1 MFEQLL
7 SLVKENAG
15 NDIINNNAIPNERND
30 EAVETAT
37 QSISET
43 FQNAIQGGNVNEVMQ
58 LFNNGG
64 GNTSSLALTQNMQ
77 GNLIERLMQKF
88 GLSNA
93 QAGGIASSLIPMVLS
108 KLTHKTND
116 PNDGSFDLSS
126 ILSHFGGGNF
136 DVGSVLSQF
145 GLGNNNNNNASDNKG
160 GGLGDVLGGLFGK

>member
-15 NDIINNNAIPNERND
+15 NDIMNNNAIPNERND

-43 FQNAIQGGNVNEVMQ
+43 FQSAIQGGNVNEVMQ

-64 GNTSSLALTQNMQ
+64 GNTSSLTLTQNMQ
-77 GNLIERLMQKF
+77 GNLMEKLMQKF

-93 QAGGIASSLIPMVLS
+93 QAGGIASSLIPMVLN

-116 PNDGSFDLSS
+116 PND
-126 ILSHFGGGNF
+126 GNF

-145 GLGNNNNNNASDNKG
+145 GLGNNNKNSGDNKG

>member
-15 NDIINNNAIPNERND
+15 NDIINNNAIPDERND
-30 EAVETAT
+30 EAVEVAT

-43 FQNAIQGGNVNEVMQ
+43 FQSAIQGGNVNEVMQ
-58 LFNNGG
+58 LFNNESN
-64 GNTSSLALTQNMQ
+64 NTSSLALTQNMQ
-77 GNLIERLMQKF
+77 GNLMEKLMQKF

-93 QAGGIASSLIPMVLS
+93 QAGGIASSLIPIVLN

-116 PNDGSFDLSS
+116 PNDSSFDLSS
-126 ILSHFGGGNF
+126 ILSHFSGGNF
-136 DVGSVLSQF
+136 DVGSILSQF
-145 GLGNNNNNNASDNKG
+145 GLGNNNKNPGNNKG

>member
-15 NDIINNNAIPNERND
+15 NDIIQNNAIPDERND

-64 GNTSSLALTQNMQ
+64 GNASSLALTQNMQ
-77 GNLIERLMQKF
+77 GNLIEKLMQKF

-116 PNDGSFDLSS
+116 PNDSSFDLSS
-126 ILSHFGGGNF
+126 ILSHFGGGKF

-145 GLGNNNNNNASDNKG
+145 GLGNNNANPGDNKS
-160 GGLGDVLGGLFGK
+160 GGLGNVLGGLFGK

>member
-15 NDIINNNAIPNERND
+15 NDIIQNNAIPDERND

-64 GNTSSLALTQNMQ
+64 GNASSLALTQNMQ
-77 GNLIERLMQKF
+77 GNLIEKLMQKF

-116 PNDGSFDLSS
+116 PNDSSFDLSS
-126 ILSHFGGGNF
+126 ILSHFGGGKF

-145 GLGNNNNNNASDNKG
+145 GLGNNNDNPGDNKS
-160 GGLGDVLGGLFGK
+160 GGLGNVLGGLFGK

>member
-58 LFNNGG
+58 LFNNESN
-64 GNTSSLALTQNMQ
+64 NTSSLALTQNMQ
-77 GNLIERLMQKF
+77 GNLVEKLMQKF

-93 QAGGIASSLIPMVLS
+93 QAGGIASSLIPMVLN
-108 KLTHKTND
+108 KLTPKTND

-145 GLGNNNNNNASDNKG
+145 GLGNNNKNSGDNKG

>member
-15 NDIINNNAIPNERND
+15 NDIINNNAIPDERND
-30 EAVETAT
+30 EAVEVAT

-43 FQNAIQGGNVNEVMQ
+43 FQSAIQGGNVNEVMQ
-58 LFNNGG
+58 
-64 GNTSSLALTQNMQ
+64 Q
-77 GNLIERLMQKF
+77 F

-93 QAGGIASSLIPMVLS
+93 QAGSIASSLIPMVLN

-116 PNDGSFDLSS
+116 PNDSSFDLSS

-145 GLGNNNNNNASDNKG
+145 GLGNNNKNSGDNKG